1 MLKNILKEIYPT
13 TKFIMSV
20 ILFLCSFIIPGWF
33 YSYFMVLI
41 CGIIAYFYSKLG
53 IYLKRIFFSLF
64 WLLTVIFIIQSI
76 FIPYSEVWI
85 KFGFISI
92 YKEGFLKAVS
102 VTSKITAFV
111 SILTMLTLITTAK
124 DFTLSL
130 EKKGLNPKI
139 TFILMLTLQ
148 MIPEMQKQS
157 KIIMDSQR
165 SRGVET
171 EGNIFIRAKA
181 LIPVFIPLVLSSIA
195 NTEERVITLE
205 SRGFSSETKRTR
217 LYDIEKSKYDTPFT
231 VVLLIY
237 IILCIVWRVLWVI
250 LN

>member
-1 MLKNILKEIYPT
+1 M
-13 TKFIMSV
+13 
-20 ILFLCSFIIPGWF
+20 
-33 YSYFMVLI
+33 
-41 CGIIAYFYSKLG
+41 
-53 IYLKRIFFSLF
+53 KRIFFSLF